1 MPDLQK
7 IQGEIEQIH
16 ERNRRVEADKA
27 WETSWFR
34 ILFVAVIIYAV
45 AGIFMMFV
53 KIGNPW
59 INAFVPALG
68 YILSVQSL
76 PLVKRWW
83 VRRFYKKQ

>member
-7 IQGEIEQIH
+7 IQEEIDKIN

-34 ILFVAVIIYAV
+34 ILSVAIIIYMI
-45 AGIFMMFV
+45 AGIFMMIV
-53 KIGNPW
+53 EIENPW

-76 PLVKRWW
+76 PFVKQWW
-83 VRRFYKKQ
+83 IRRIHKK